1 MVRESQVYSS
11 QCRWFT
17 SLVSKSDNVRPLKKL
32 MRKVGAVDIREIE
45 MKQGNKIARV
55 LAWTFAE

>member
-1 MVRESQVYSS
+1 VRESQVYSS

-32 MRKVGAVDIREIE
+32 MLKVGAVDVREIE
-45 MKQGNKIARV
+45 MKQGNKVARV
-55 LAWTFAE
+55 LAWKFVE